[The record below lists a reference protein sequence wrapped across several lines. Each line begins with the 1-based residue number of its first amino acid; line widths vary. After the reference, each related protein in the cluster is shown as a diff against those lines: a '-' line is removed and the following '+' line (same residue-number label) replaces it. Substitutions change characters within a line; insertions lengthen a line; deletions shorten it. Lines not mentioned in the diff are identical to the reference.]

1 MEERLI
7 SAGFGGQGVLAT
19 GMLTAYAGMVE
30 GREVSW
36 VPSYGPEMRGGTA
49 NCSVTVSDDPVGS
62 PIITNPTSVIV
73 MNLPSLNKYEPMIE
87 KGGKIFVNSSLVDE
101 KVKRD
106 DIDAFYIPAEEIAA
120 EIGAKKT
127 ANLVMLGAF
136 LEATNCVK
144 KDTIIDEAFDAVF
157 RSKLTPEMRKLD
169 EEAIKRGAEE
179 AKKQL

>member
-7 SAGFGGQGVLAT
+7 SAGFGGQGVLAA
-19 GMLTAYAGMVE
+19 GMLCAYAGMIE

-49 NCSVTVSDDPVGS
+49 NCSVTVSDEPVGS
-62 PIITNPTSVIV
+62 PIITKPTSAII
-73 MNLPSLNKYEPMIE
+73 MNIPSLNKYEPMIE
-87 KGGKIFVNSSLVDE
+87 SGGMIFVNSSLVKD

-106 DIDAFYIPAEEIAA
+106 DIKAFYIPAEKIAV
-120 EIGAKKT
+120 ELGNKKT

-144 KDTIIDEAFDAVF
+144 HDTVIDKAFDAVF
-157 RSKLTPEMRKLD
+157 RSKLTPEMRELDTKALKL
-169 EEAIKRGAEE
+169 GAEE
-179 AKKQL
+179 VKKQM